1 MLFAVAEALA
11 VCQDAGDD
19 QTFVAGIGGQLVA
32 GNVKGYGYRLSG
44 FYRKRLLPLGEH
56 TLGFSVEQLQMGT
69 STDIAVAGVSDEC
82 CGLRLVIG
90 ADETRQVGLYH
101 HCLLG
106 YNIVVAQAIVHLLV
120 VCQSQEVPGGDAFRQ
135 GERQTHVAIGI
146 GHEVGEEE
154 GGLVEVVAQRGRRAD
169 F

>member
-11 VCQDAGDD
+11 VSQDAGDD
-19 QTFVAGIGGQLVA
+19 HTFMTGVGGQLVA
-32 GNVKGYGYRLSG
+32 SKVKGYGHRLPG
-44 FYRKRLLPLGEH
+44 FYRKRLLPLSEQ

-69 STDIAVAGVSDEC
+69 STDIAVAGVGDEC
-82 CGLRLVIG
+82 CGLCLVIN

-101 HCLLG
+101 HRLLG
-106 YNIVVAQAIVHLLV
+106 YNLIVAQAIVHFLV
-120 VCQSQEVPGGDAFRQ
+120 VSQGHELPCGDAFRQ

-154 GGLVEVVAQRGRRAD
+154 GGLVEIVAQRGRRAD